1 MWAIIPINEFSR
13 SFTRLSSV
21 LDLEQRMELAKNL
34 SSRLIQILLTVDEVE
49 KIVLFT
55 CEKNWPGELQ
65 HSKLVLRKDEDKKPL
80 KQKIDSVA
88 DWAFGSG
95 AKKMMYLSIDLP
107 LVEKKDITQII
118 DSHKHG
124 LTLVQAKKDGG
135 TNALICDLPRKINFQ
150 FGIQSFQKHIEA
162 AKSQSLSINIQPIE
176 RLSFDLDDQDDWDL
190 LIKYYQPKKNP
201 LKIPN

>member
-1 MWAIIPINEFSR
+1 MLAIIPINEFSR
-13 SFTRLSSV
+13 SFTRLSSL

-88 DWAFGSG
+88 DWAYGSG

-107 LVEKKDITQII
+107 LLEKEDIIEMI
-118 DSHKHG
+118 DSHKDG
-124 LTLVQAKKDGG
+124 LTLIEAKKDGG
-135 TNALICDLPRKINFQ
+135 TNALISDLPRRINFQ
-150 FGIQSFQKHIEA
+150 FGTDSFQKHIEA
-162 AKSQSLSINIQPIE
+162 AKSEKLSINIQSIE
-176 RLSFDLDDQDDWDL
+176 RLSFDLDDHDDWEL
-190 LIKYYQPKKNP
+190 LIKYYQPEKNP
-201 LKIPN
+201 LEISN

>member
-34 SSRLIQILLTVDEVE
+34 SDRLIQILLAVDEVE
-49 KIVLFT
+49 KVILFT
-55 CEKNWPGELQ
+55 CEKNWPGEMQ
-65 HSKLVLRKDEDKKPL
+65 HSKLVLKKDEDKKPL

-88 DWAFGSG
+88 DWAYELG

-107 LVEKKDITQII
+107 IVEKKDITQII

-135 TNALICDLPRKINFQ
+135 TNALITDLPRKINFQ
-150 FGIQSFQKHIEA
+150 FGADSFRKHLEA
-162 AKSQSLSINIQPIE
+162 AKLEKLKTNIQSAE
-176 RLSFDLDDQDDWDL
+176 GLSFDLDDHDDWEF
-190 LIKYYQPKKNP
+190 LIKYYQPEKNP
-201 LKIPN
+201 LKI

>member
-34 SSRLIQILLTVDEVE
+34 SSRLIQILLAVDEVE

-88 DWAFGSG
+88 DWAYGSG
-95 AKKMMYLSIDLP
+95 AKKMIYLSIDLP
-107 LVEKKDITQII
+107 IVEKKDITQII

-135 TNALICDLPRKINFQ
+135 TNALIADLPRKINFQ
-150 FGIQSFQKHIEA
+150 FGADSFRKHLEA
-162 AKSQSLSINIQPIE
+162 AKLEKLKTNIQSTE
-176 RLSFDLDDQDDWDL
+176 GLSFDLDDHDDWEF
-190 LIKYYQPKKNP
+190 LIKYYQPEKNP
-201 LKIPN
+201 LKI

>member
-88 DWAFGSG
+88 DWAYGLG

-107 LVEKKDITQII
+107 IVEKKDITQII

-135 TNALICDLPRKINFQ
+135 TNALIADLPRKINFQ
-150 FGIQSFQKHIEA
+150 FGADSFRKHLEA
-162 AKSQSLSINIQPIE
+162 AKLEKLKTNIQSTE
-176 RLSFDLDDQDDWDL
+176 GLSFDLDDHDDWEF
-190 LIKYYQPKKNP
+190 LIKYYQPEKNP
-201 LKIPN
+201 LKI

>member
-88 DWAFGSG
+88 DWAYGSG
-95 AKKMMYLSIDLP
+95 AKKMMYLSIALP
-107 LVEKKDITQII
+107 IVEKKDITQII

-135 TNALICDLPRKINFQ
+135 TNALIADLPRKINFQ
-150 FGIQSFQKHIEA
+150 FGADSFRKHLEA
-162 AKSQSLSINIQPIE
+162 AKLEKLKTNIQSAE
-176 RLSFDLDDQDDWDL
+176 GLSFDLDDHDDWEF
-190 LIKYYQPKKNP
+190 LIKYYQPEKNP
-201 LKIPN
+201 LKI

>member
-21 LDLEQRMELAKNL
+21 LDLEQRMELSKNL

-88 DWAFGSG
+88 DWAYGSG

-135 TNALICDLPRKINFQ
+135 TNALIADLPRKINFQ
-150 FGIQSFQKHIEA
+150 FGADSFRKHLEA
-162 AKSQSLSINIQPIE
+162 AKLEKLKTNIQSTE
-176 RLSFDLDDQDDWDL
+176 GLSFDLDDHDDWEF
-190 LIKYYQPKKNP
+190 LIKYYQPEKNP
-201 LKIPN
+201 LKI

>member
-135 TNALICDLPRKINFQ
+135 TNALITDLPRKINFQ
-150 FGIQSFQKHIEA
+150 FGADSFRKHLEA
-162 AKSQSLSINIQPIE
+162 AKLEKLKTNIQSTE
-176 RLSFDLDDQDDWDL
+176 GLSFDLDDHDDWEF
-190 LIKYYQPKKNP
+190 LIKYYQPEKNP
-201 LKIPN
+201 LKI

>member
-107 LVEKKDITQII
+107 IVEKKDITQII

-135 TNALICDLPRKINFQ
+135 TNALIADLPRKINFQ
-150 FGIQSFQKHIEA
+150 FSADSFRKHLEA
-162 AKSQSLSINIQPIE
+162 AKLEKLKTNIQSTE
-176 RLSFDLDDQDDWDL
+176 GLSFDLDDHDDWEF
-190 LIKYYQPKKNP
+190 LIKYYQPEKNP
-201 LKIPN
+201 LKI

>member
-34 SSRLIQILLTVDEVE
+34 SSRLIQILLAVDEVE

-65 HSKLVLRKDEDKKPL
+65 HSKLVLRKDEGKKPL

-88 DWAFGSG
+88 DWAYGSG

-107 LVEKKDITQII
+107 IVEKKDITQII

-135 TNALICDLPRKINFQ
+135 TNALIADLPRKINFQ
-150 FGIQSFQKHIEA
+150 FGADSFRKHLEA
-162 AKSQSLSINIQPIE
+162 AKLEKLKTNIQSAE
-176 RLSFDLDDQDDWDL
+176 GLSFDLDDHDDWEF
-190 LIKYYQPKKNP
+190 LIKYYQPEKNP
-201 LKIPN
+201 LKI

>member
-1 MWAIIPINEFSR
+1 MWATIPINEFSR
-13 SFTRLSSV
+13 SFTRLSSL

-88 DWAFGSG
+88 DWAYGSG

-107 LVEKKDITQII
+107 IVEKKDITQII

-135 TNALICDLPRKINFQ
+135 TNALIADLPRKINFQ
-150 FGIQSFQKHIEA
+150 FGADSFRKHLEA
-162 AKSQSLSINIQPIE
+162 AKLEKLKTNIQSTE
-176 RLSFDLDDQDDWDL
+176 GLSFDLDDHDDWEF
-190 LIKYYQPKKNP
+190 LIKYYQPEKNP
-201 LKIPN
+201 LKI

>member
-13 SFTRLSSV
+13 SFTRLSPV

-34 SSRLIQILLTVDEVE
+34 SSRLIQILLAVDEVE

-88 DWAFGSG
+88 DWAYGSG

-107 LVEKKDITQII
+107 IVEKKDITQII

-135 TNALICDLPRKINFQ
+135 TNALIADLPRKINFQ
-150 FGIQSFQKHIEA
+150 FGADSFRKHLEA
-162 AKSQSLSINIQPIE
+162 AKLEKLKTNIQSTE
-176 RLSFDLDDQDDWDL
+176 GLSFDLDDHDDWEF
-190 LIKYYQPKKNP
+190 LIKYYQPEKNP
-201 LKIPN
+201 LKI

>member
-13 SFTRLSSV
+13 SFTRLSSL

-34 SSRLIQILLTVDEVE
+34 SGRLIQILLAVDEVE
-49 KIVLFT
+49 KVILFT
-55 CEKNWPGELQ
+55 CEKNWPGEMQ
-65 HSKLVLRKDEDKKPL
+65 HSKLVLKKDKDKKPL

-88 DWAFGSG
+88 DWAYGSG

-107 LVEKKDITQII
+107 IVEKKDITQII

-135 TNALICDLPRKINFQ
+135 TNALIADLPRKINFQ
-150 FGIQSFQKHIEA
+150 FGADSFRKHLEA
-162 AKSQSLSINIQPIE
+162 AKLEKLKTNIQSTE
-176 RLSFDLDDQDDWDL
+176 GLSFDLDDHDDWEL
-190 LIKYYQPKKNP
+190 LIKYYQPEKNP
-201 LKIPN
+201 LEISN

>member
-34 SSRLIQILLTVDEVE
+34 SSRLIQILLAVDEVE

-88 DWAFGSG
+88 DWAYGSG

-107 LVEKKDITQII
+107 IVEKKDITQII

-135 TNALICDLPRKINFQ
+135 TNALIAVLPRKINFQ
-150 FGIQSFQKHIEA
+150 FGADSFRKHLEA
-162 AKSQSLSINIQPIE
+162 AKLEKLKTNIQSTE
-176 RLSFDLDDQDDWDL
+176 GLSFDLDDHDDWEF
-190 LIKYYQPKKNP
+190 LIKYYQPEKNP
-201 LKIPN
+201 LKI

>member
-34 SSRLIQILLTVDEVE
+34 SSRLIQILLAVDEVE

-88 DWAFGSG
+88 DWAYGSG

-135 TNALICDLPRKINFQ
+135 TNALIADLPRKINFQ
-150 FGIQSFQKHIEA
+150 FGADSFRKHLEA
-162 AKSQSLSINIQPIE
+162 AKLEKLKTNIQSTE
-176 RLSFDLDDQDDWDL
+176 GLSFDLDDHDDWEF
-190 LIKYYQPKKNP
+190 LIKYYQPEKNP
-201 LKIPN
+201 LKI

>member
-88 DWAFGSG
+88 DWAYGSG

-135 TNALICDLPRKINFQ
+135 TNALITDLPRKINFQ
-150 FGIQSFQKHIEA
+150 FGADSFRKHLEA
-162 AKSQSLSINIQPIE
+162 AKLEKLKTNIQSTE
-176 RLSFDLDDQDDWDL
+176 GLSFDLDDHDDWEF
-190 LIKYYQPKKNP
+190 LIKYYQPEKNP
-201 LKIPN
+201 LKI

>member
-21 LDLEQRMELAKNL
+21 LDPEQRMKLAKNL
-34 SSRLIQILLTVDEVE
+34 SSRLIQILLAVDEVE
-49 KIVLFT
+49 KVILFT
-55 CEKNWPGELQ
+55 SEKNWPGEIK

-88 DWAFGSG
+88 DWAYGLG

-107 LVEKKDITQII
+107 IVEKKDIRQII
-118 DSHKHG
+118 DSHKNG

-135 TNALICDLPRKINFQ
+135 TNALIADLPRKINFQ
-150 FGIQSFQKHIEA
+150 FGADSFRKHLEA
-162 AKSQSLSINIQPIE
+162 AKLEKLKTNIQSTE
-176 RLSFDLDDQDDWDL
+176 GLSFDLDDHDDWEF
-190 LIKYYQPKKNP
+190 LIKYYQPEKNP
-201 LKIPN
+201 LKI

>member
-55 CEKNWPGELQ
+55 CEKNCLGEIQ

-88 DWAFGSG
+88 DWAYGLG

-107 LVEKKDITQII
+107 IVEKKDITQII
-118 DSHKHG
+118 DSHKNG

-135 TNALICDLPRKINFQ
+135 TNALITDLPRKINFQ
-150 FGIQSFQKHIEA
+150 FGPDSFRKHLEA
-162 AKSQSLSINIQPIE
+162 AKLEKLKTNIQSSE
-176 RLSFDLDDQDDWDL
+176 GLSFDLDDHEDWEF
-190 LIKYYQPKKNP
+190 LIKYYQPEKNP
-201 LKIPN
+201 LKI

>member
-21 LDLEQRMELAKNL
+21 LDLKQRMELAKNL
-34 SSRLIQILLTVDEVE
+34 SSRLIQILLAVDEVE

-55 CEKNWPGELQ
+55 CEKNWPGEMQ

-88 DWAFGSG
+88 DWAYGSG

-107 LVEKKDITQII
+107 IVEKKDITQII

-135 TNALICDLPRKINFQ
+135 TNALIADLPRKINFQ
-150 FGIQSFQKHIEA
+150 FGADSFRKHLEA
-162 AKSQSLSINIQPIE
+162 AKLEKLKTNIQSTE
-176 RLSFDLDDQDDWDL
+176 GLSFDLDDHDDWEF
-190 LIKYYQPKKNP
+190 LIKYYQPEKNP
-201 LKIPN
+201 LNI

>member
-34 SSRLIQILLTVDEVE
+34 SSRLIQILLAVDEVE

-88 DWAFGSG
+88 DWAYGSG
-95 AKKMMYLSIDLP
+95 VKKMMYLSIDLP
-107 LVEKKDITQII
+107 IVEKKDITQII

-135 TNALICDLPRKINFQ
+135 TNALIADLPRKINFQ
-150 FGIQSFQKHIEA
+150 FGADSFRKHLEA
-162 AKSQSLSINIQPIE
+162 AKLEKLKTNIQSTE
-176 RLSFDLDDQDDWDL
+176 GLSFDLDDHDDWEF
-190 LIKYYQPKKNP
+190 LIKYYQPEKNP
-201 LKIPN
+201 LKI

>member
-88 DWAFGSG
+88 DWAYGSG

-107 LVEKKDITQII
+107 IVEKKDITQII

-135 TNALICDLPRKINFQ
+135 TNALIADLPRKINFHI
-150 FGIQSFQKHIEA
+150 GADSFRKHLEA
-162 AKSQSLSINIQPIE
+162 AKLEKLKTNIQSAE
-176 RLSFDLDDQDDWDL
+176 GLSFDLDDQDDWEF
-190 LIKYYQPKKNP
+190 LIEYYQPEKHP
-201 LKIPN
+201 LKI

>member
-34 SSRLIQILLTVDEVE
+34 SGRLIQILLAVDEVE
-49 KIVLFT
+49 KVILFT
-55 CEKNWPGELQ
+55 CEKDWPVEMQ

-88 DWAFGSG
+88 DWAYGSG

-107 LVEKKDITQII
+107 IVEKKDITQII

-135 TNALICDLPRKINFQ
+135 TNALIADLPRKINFQ
-150 FGIQSFQKHIEA
+150 FGADSFRKHLEA
-162 AKSQSLSINIQPIE
+162 AKLEKLKTNIQSTE
-176 RLSFDLDDQDDWDL
+176 GLSFDLDDHDDWEF
-190 LIKYYQPKKNP
+190 LIKYYQPEKNP
-201 LKIPN
+201 LKI

>member
-34 SSRLIQILLTVDEVE
+34 SSRLIQILLAVDEVE

-88 DWAFGSG
+88 DWAYGLG

-107 LVEKKDITQII
+107 IVEKKDITQII

-135 TNALICDLPRKINFQ
+135 TNALIADLPRKINFQ
-150 FGIQSFQKHIEA
+150 FGADSFRKHLEA
-162 AKSQSLSINIQPIE
+162 AKLEKLKTNIQSTE
-176 RLSFDLDDQDDWDL
+176 GLSFDLDDHDDWEF
-190 LIKYYQPKKNP
+190 LIKYYQPEKNP
-201 LKIPN
+201 LKI

>member
-55 CEKNWPGELQ
+55 CEKNWPGEMQ

-88 DWAFGSG
+88 DWAYGSG

-107 LVEKKDITQII
+107 IVEKKDITQII

-135 TNALICDLPRKINFQ
+135 TNALITDLPRKINFQ
-150 FGIQSFQKHIEA
+150 FGADSFRKHLEA
-162 AKSQSLSINIQPIE
+162 AKLEKLKTNIQSTE
-176 RLSFDLDDQDDWDL
+176 GLSFDLDDHDDWEF
-190 LIKYYQPKKNP
+190 LIKYYQPEKNP
-201 LKIPN
+201 LKI

>member
-55 CEKNWPGELQ
+55 CEKNWPGEMQ

-88 DWAFGSG
+88 DWAYGLG

-107 LVEKKDITQII
+107 IVEKKDITQII

-135 TNALICDLPRKINFQ
+135 TNALIADLPRKINFQ
-150 FGIQSFQKHIEA
+150 FGADSFRKHLEA
-162 AKSQSLSINIQPIE
+162 AKLEKLKTNIQSTE
-176 RLSFDLDDQDDWDL
+176 GLSFDLDDHDDWEF
-190 LIKYYQPKKNP
+190 LIKYYQPEKNP
-201 LKIPN
+201 LKI

>member
-34 SSRLIQILLTVDEVE
+34 SSRLIQILLRVDEVE

-55 CEKNWPGELQ
+55 CEKNWPGEMQ
-65 HSKLVLRKDEDKKPL
+65 HSRLVLRKDEDKKPL

-88 DWAFGSG
+88 DWAYGSG

-107 LVEKKDITQII
+107 IVEKKDITQII

-135 TNALICDLPRKINFQ
+135 TNALIADLPRKINFQ
-150 FGIQSFQKHIEA
+150 FGADSFRKHLEA
-162 AKSQSLSINIQPIE
+162 AKLEKLKTNIQSTE
-176 RLSFDLDDQDDWDL
+176 GLSFDLDDHDDWEF
-190 LIKYYQPKKNP
+190 LIKYYQPEKNP
-201 LKIPN
+201 LKI

>member
-55 CEKNWPGELQ
+55 REKNWPGELQ

-88 DWAFGSG
+88 DWAYGLG
-95 AKKMMYLSIDLP
+95 AKKMMYLSFDLP

-118 DSHKHG
+118 DSHKNG

-135 TNALICDLPRKINFQ
+135 TNALITDLPRKINFQ
-150 FGIQSFQKHIEA
+150 FGADSFRKHLEA
-162 AKSQSLSINIQPIE
+162 AKLEKLKTNIQSTE
-176 RLSFDLDDQDDWDL
+176 GLSFDLDDHDDWEF
-190 LIKYYQPKKNP
+190 LIKYYQPEKNP
-201 LKIPN
+201 LKI

>member
-88 DWAFGSG
+88 DWAYGSG

-135 TNALICDLPRKINFQ
+135 TNALIADLPRKINFQ
-150 FGIQSFQKHIEA
+150 FGADSFRKHLEA
-162 AKSQSLSINIQPIE
+162 AKLEKLKTNIQSTE
-176 RLSFDLDDQDDWDL
+176 GLSFDLDDHDDWEF
-190 LIKYYQPKKNP
+190 LIKYYQPEKNP
-201 LKIPN
+201 LKI

>member
-34 SSRLIQILLTVDEVE
+34 SSRLIQILLAVDEVE

-55 CEKNWPGELQ
+55 CEKNWPGEMQ

-88 DWAFGSG
+88 DWAYGSG

-135 TNALICDLPRKINFQ
+135 TNALIADLPRKINFQ
-150 FGIQSFQKHIEA
+150 FGADSFRKHLEA
-162 AKSQSLSINIQPIE
+162 AKLEKLKTNIQSAE
-176 RLSFDLDDQDDWDL
+176 GLSFDLDDHDDWEF
-190 LIKYYQPKKNP
+190 LIKYYQPEKNP
-201 LKIPN
+201 LKI

>member
-34 SSRLIQILLTVDEVE
+34 SSRLIQILLAVDEVE

-55 CEKNWPGELQ
+55 CEKNWPGEMQ

-88 DWAFGSG
+88 DWAYGLG

-107 LVEKKDITQII
+107 FVEKKDITQII

-135 TNALICDLPRKINFQ
+135 TNALIADLPRKINFQ
-150 FGIQSFQKHIEA
+150 FGADSFRKHLEA
-162 AKSQSLSINIQPIE
+162 AKLEKLKTNIQSTE
-176 RLSFDLDDQDDWDL
+176 GLSFDLDDHDDWEF
-190 LIKYYQPKKNP
+190 LIKYYQPEKNP
-201 LKIPN
+201 LKI

>member
-34 SSRLIQILLTVDEVE
+34 SSRLIQILLAVDEVE

-55 CEKNWPGELQ
+55 CEKNWPGEMQ

-88 DWAFGSG
+88 DWAYGSG

-107 LVEKKDITQII
+107 IVEKKDITQII

-135 TNALICDLPRKINFQ
+135 TNALITDLPRKINFQ
-150 FGIQSFQKHIEA
+150 FGADSFRKHLEA
-162 AKSQSLSINIQPIE
+162 AKLEKLKTNIQSTE
-176 RLSFDLDDQDDWDL
+176 GLSFDLDDQDDWEF
-190 LIKYYQPKKNP
+190 LIEYYQPEKNP
-201 LKIPN
+201 LKI

>member
-34 SSRLIQILLTVDEVE
+34 SSRLIQILLAVDEVE
-49 KIVLFT
+49 KVILFT
-55 CEKNWPGELQ
+55 CEKNWPGEMQ

-88 DWAFGSG
+88 DWAYGSG

-107 LVEKKDITQII
+107 IVEKKDITQII

-135 TNALICDLPRKINFQ
+135 TNALIADLPRKINFQ
-150 FGIQSFQKHIEA
+150 FGADSFRKHLEA
-162 AKSQSLSINIQPIE
+162 AKLEKLKTNIQSTE
-176 RLSFDLDDQDDWDL
+176 GLSFDLDDHDDWEF
-190 LIKYYQPKKNP
+190 LIKYYQPEKNP
-201 LKIPN
+201 LKI

>member
-34 SSRLIQILLTVDEVE
+34 SSRLIQILLAVDEVE

-55 CEKNWPGELQ
+55 CEKNWPGEMR

-88 DWAFGSG
+88 DWAYGSG

-107 LVEKKDITQII
+107 IVEKKDITQII

-135 TNALICDLPRKINFQ
+135 TNALIADLPRKINFQ
-150 FGIQSFQKHIEA
+150 FGADSFRKHLEA
-162 AKSQSLSINIQPIE
+162 AKLEKLKTNILSTE
-176 RLSFDLDDQDDWDL
+176 GLSFDLDDHDDWEF
-190 LIKYYQPKKNP
+190 LIKYYQPEKNP
-201 LKIPN
+201 LKI

>member
-88 DWAFGSG
+88 DWAYGSG

-107 LVEKKDITQII
+107 IVEKKDITQII

-135 TNALICDLPRKINFQ
+135 TNALITDLPRKINFQ
-150 FGIQSFQKHIEA
+150 FGADSFRKHLEA
-162 AKSQSLSINIQPIE
+162 AKLEKLKTNIQSTE
-176 RLSFDLDDQDDWDL
+176 GLSFDLDDHDDWEF
-190 LIKYYQPKKNP
+190 LIKYYQPEKNP
-201 LKIPN
+201 LKI

>member
-34 SSRLIQILLTVDEVE
+34 SSRLIQILLAVDEVE

-55 CEKNWPGELQ
+55 CEKNCLGEIQ

-88 DWAFGSG
+88 DWAYGLG

-107 LVEKKDITQII
+107 IVKKKDITQII
-118 DSHKHG
+118 DSHKNG

-135 TNALICDLPRKINFQ
+135 TNALIADLPRKINFQ
-150 FGIQSFQKHIEA
+150 FGADSFRKHLEA
-162 AKSQSLSINIQPIE
+162 AKLEKLKTNIQSTE
-176 RLSFDLDDQDDWDL
+176 GLSFDLDDHDDWEF
-190 LIKYYQPKKNP
+190 LIKYYQPEKNP
-201 LKIPN
+201 LKI

>member
-34 SSRLIQILLTVDEVE
+34 SSRLIQILLAVDEVE

-80 KQKIDSVA
+80 KQKIDSIA
-88 DWAFGSG
+88 DWVYELG

-107 LVEKKDITQII
+107 IVEKKDITQII
-118 DSHKHG
+118 DSHKNG

-135 TNALICDLPRKINFQ
+135 TNALIADLPRKINFQ
-150 FGIQSFQKHIEA
+150 FGADSFRKHLEA
-162 AKSQSLSINIQPIE
+162 AKLEKLKTNIQSTE
-176 RLSFDLDDQDDWDL
+176 GLSFDLDDHDDWEF
-190 LIKYYQPKKNP
+190 LIKYYQPEKNP
-201 LKIPN
+201 LKI